1 MYYQI
6 GPHSVCITTKPLNRI
21 SPYNIN
27 INQMSD
33 ENKEKNQFVDKV
45 DKLINTKFSEPTL

>member
-1 MYYQI
+1 MEGKDKYVL
-6 GPHSVCITTKPLNRI
+6 PNWPTLCITIKPLNRI

-27 INQMSD
+27 INQVSD

-45 DKLINTKFSEPTL
+45 DKLIQY